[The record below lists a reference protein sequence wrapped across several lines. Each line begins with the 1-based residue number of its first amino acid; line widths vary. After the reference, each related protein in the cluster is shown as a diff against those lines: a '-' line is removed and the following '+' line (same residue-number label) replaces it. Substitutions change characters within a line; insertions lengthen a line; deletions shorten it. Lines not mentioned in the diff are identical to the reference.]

1 MMRALALA
9 CSLFIALIWVRVAT
23 DAGRELRGAQAAQAA
38 GRLDEAIER
47 YQYAMRG
54 YTPFASAP
62 QTAVHA
68 LQAIARAAIARHERT
83 TALDALQ
90 RLRGAALSTRGV
102 LAPFDGW
109 LPSTNRALA
118 RLLAADQIAHGA
130 PAEQRAAL
138 TALRLRELEHTLDAP
153 RAWSLLIVL
162 AYAGW
167 LSGAALTVLRGLDR
181 DARLQPRAALRWSA
195 WTALCFA
202 LWLLGL
208 WRA

>member
-9 CSLFIALIWVRVAT
+9 CSLFIALVWVRVAL
-23 DAGRELRGAQAAQAA
+23 DAGRELHAAQAAQAA

-62 QTAVHA
+62 QTAVHS
-68 LQAIARAAIARHERT
+68 LQAIARAAVARHDRA
-83 TALDALQ
+83 TAIDALQ
-90 RLRGAALSTRGV
+90 RLRGAALSTRGL
-102 LAPFDGW
+102 LAPFDEW
-109 LPSTNRALA
+109 LPNTNRTLA

-130 PAEQRAAL
+130 PSKQRHAL
-138 TALRLRELEHTLDAP
+138 SWQRWQELKHTRDAP
-153 RAWSLLIVL
+153 RGWSLLIVL

-181 DARLQPRAALRWSA
+181 DARLVPRAALEWSL
-195 WTALCFA
+195 WTAMCFA

-208 WRA
+208 WQA